1 MELGEVKKV
10 AILSDGMGALTTA
23 YELAT
28 QRNAAGGAKFDTG
41 FPPFSESDFPKSQY

>member
-23 YELAT
+23 YELAW
-28 QRNAAGGAKFDTG
+28 QRNAAGAAKVDTG
-41 FPPFSESDFPKSQY
+41 FQPFSASDFPKSK